1 MHYVYVMGQLST
13 SYMEVQGNIPF
24 STLTEVP
31 SLTRLTILHGDY
43 TQKPFWKYI
52 MYSKREAGTMKDEG
66 GLNEENRILPLG

>member
-13 SYMEVQGNIPF
+13 SYMEIQGNIPF

-52 MYSKREAGTMKDEG
+52 MYSF
-66 GLNEENRILPLG
+66 